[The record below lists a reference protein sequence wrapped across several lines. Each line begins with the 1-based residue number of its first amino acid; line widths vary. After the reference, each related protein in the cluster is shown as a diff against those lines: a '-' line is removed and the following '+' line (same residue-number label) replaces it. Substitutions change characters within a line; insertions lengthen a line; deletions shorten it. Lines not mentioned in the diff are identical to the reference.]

1 MQKGEWSQ
9 VTAIASRD
17 RGKAEKAAG
26 LLGIP
31 KAYGSYAELLSDPDI
46 DAIYN
51 PLPNHLHVPWTIVAA
66 EKGKHVLCEKPLAT
80 TVADAEKVRAV
91 RERTGVKIGEAF
103 MVRTH
108 PRWIRTRELIRSGR
122 IGELRTIESFFSYFD
137 REPKNVRNVLEYGGG
152 ALLEIGCY
160 PITLS
165 RFLYGEEPIRMIG
178 LLERD
183 PDLKID
189 RLDSAILDFPS
200 GRCAFT
206 CGTQFVYHQRM
217 HFQGTRGRIEISV
230 PLNPPID
237 RPSQIL
243 IDDGRDLSGGGV
255 TVETIPAC
263 DQFTIQADLFS
274 KAIRGGEEVPVS
286 VEDAT
291 LNASVIEAIFR
302 SAESCKW
309 ERPARPEF

>member
-1 MQKGEWSQ
+1 
-9 VTAIASRD
+9 
-17 RGKAEKAAG
+17 
-26 LLGIP
+26 
-31 KAYGSYAELLSDPDI
+31 
-46 DAIYN
+46 
-51 PLPNHLHVPWTIVAA
+51 
-66 EKGKHVLCEKPLAT
+66 
-80 TVADAEKVRAV
+80 
-91 RERTGVKIGEAF
+91 

-122 IGELRTIESFFSYFD
+122 IGKLRTIESFFSYFD

-160 PITLS
+160 PTTLS
-165 RFLYGEEPIRMIG
+165 RFLYGEEPIRVIG

-200 GRCAFT
+200 GRCTFT
-206 CGTQFVYHQRM
+206 CGTQIVYHQRM
-217 HFQGTRGRIEISV
+217 QLQGTRGRIEISV
-230 PLNPPID
+230 PLNPPVD

-243 IDDGRDLSGGGV
+243 IDDGRDLSGGGM

-274 KAIRGGEEVPVS
+274 KAIMRDEEVPVS

-302 SAESCKW
+302 SAKSGKW
-309 ERPARPEF
+309 ERPSGEEF